1 MNYHQAFTQTIAN
14 RSARSYPGAF
24 DLRSRNGTI
33 FPAHRP
39 RFQFKFTPQQVV
51 FTIGS
56 CFARHIEEALFERD
70 VFFPTRTFAVPKEE
84 YAYRPNGLL
93 NEFNPG
99 TISQRILFALNEK
112 EFPEST
118 VVPCGE
124 GYADLLL
131 MGSANDVTRERAL
144 ARRKEVDEVYKYLS
158 RSDLVIMTLGLVEAW
173 YDEEAGLFINRAP
186 PHAFAE
192 HQVNRFT
199 LRQLDVD
206 DCMQL
211 LEPALDALSSRGI
224 KTILTV
230 SPVPLQMT
238 FTADDCVI
246 ANEFSKSVLR
256 VCAERL
262 RNCPEVDYFP
272 SYEIVRCGGLRGYID
287 DQVHVRDELVREVT
301 NYMVAVYEQ
310 G

>member
-1 MNYHQAFTQTIAN
+1 MNYHQAFTQAIAN
-14 RSARSYPGAF
+14 RSARAYPGAS
-24 DLRSRNGTI
+24 DPRSRNGTI

-39 RFQFKFTPQQVV
+39 RFQIKFTPEQVV

-70 VFFPTRTFAVPKEE
+70 VFFPTRTFAVPTQE

-99 TISQRILFALNEK
+99 TISQRILFALADK

-118 VVPCGE
+118 IVPCGE

-131 MGSANDVTRERAL
+131 MAGGDVTHERAL
-144 ARRKEVDEVYKYLS
+144 ARRKEVDEVYKCLS
-158 RSDLVIMTLGLVEAW
+158 RSDLVILTLGLVEAW
-173 YDEEAGLFINRAP
+173 YDEEAGLFINRTP

-192 HQVNRFT
+192 QHTNRFT
-199 LRQLDVD
+199 LRHLDVD
-206 DCMQL
+206 ACMQL
-211 LEPALDALSSRGI
+211 LEPALHALSSRGI

-230 SPVPLQMT
+230 SPVPVQVT
-238 FTADDCVI
+238 FTTDDCVV
-246 ANEFSKSVLR
+246 ADEFSKSVLR

-262 RNCPEVDYFP
+262 RRCPGVDYFP
-272 SYEIVRCGGLRGYID
+272 SYEIVRCGGMPGYIF
-287 DQVHVRDELVREVT
+287 DQVHVRDELVREVM